1 MLKRRKNEAKKVIGQ
16 RFNTFSREYQSM
28 QPELVEGN
36 YGDSAFNSPGPEFGA
51 GLPGL
56 RTRFVFRSNM
66 SRNLRLPIGRP
77 MVSHP
82 LANV

>member
-28 QPELVEGN
+28 QPELVEGPLGKRAAFAN
-36 YGDSAFNSPGPEFGA
+36 VFLPRLTCFYYGDSAFNSPGPGFGA

-56 RTRFVFRSNM
+56 RTRFA
-66 SRNLRLPIGRP
+66 LR
-77 MVSHP
+77 
-82 LANV
+82 